1 MKISKA
7 AEAQVE
13 PELTQTIGMLLR
25 QQGKKLTLAESC
37 TGGLIGHLLTEVPG
51 SSDYY
56 LGSII
61 AYAYE
66 AKERLLGV
74 KHASLLQHGAA
85 SREIALEMASGA
97 RQALAPDFSPGSI
110 IGLAVTGIAGPG
122 GATPTK
128 PVGLVWIGL
137 SAPEGNWAW
146 HYLWQGNR
154 SLNKILTAQQAL
166 RLLHAYLEDRLPPET
181 HYP

>member
-1 MKISKA
+1 MDIPL
-7 AEAQVE
+7 EVQ
-13 PELTQTIGMLLR
+13 IGTLLR

-37 TGGLIGHLLTEVPG
+37 TGGLVGHLITEIPG

-74 KHASLLQHGAA
+74 KHESLIKYGAV
-85 SREIALEMASGA
+85 SREIALEMARGA
-97 RQALAPDFSPGSI
+97 RLALAPDFSSGAI
-110 IGLAVTGIAGPG
+110 IGMSLTGIAGPG

-137 SAPEGNWAW
+137 SAPEGDWAW

-154 SLNKILTAQQAL
+154 SQNKLHSARQAL
-166 RLLHAYLEDRLPPET
+166 ALILAYLQGNLPPET